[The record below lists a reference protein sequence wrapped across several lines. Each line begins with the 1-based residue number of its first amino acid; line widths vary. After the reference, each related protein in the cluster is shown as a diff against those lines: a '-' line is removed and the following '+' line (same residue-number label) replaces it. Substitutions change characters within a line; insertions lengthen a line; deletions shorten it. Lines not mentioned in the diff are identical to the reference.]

1 MYTPVLSYLLL
12 FSLYTE
18 DIEIMK
24 LKYVL
29 TPIVLFLV
37 LIIVYYSIPPET
49 LSYTEIDHGVIVDSS
64 SPNVMDAF
72 TVSAYL
78 RNNHQKNI
86 QVKPFSYQF
95 DVIDIRRVNYHVADI
110 LKQEETLK
118 IRPNE
123 TIIIHQET
131 IYPDTNRTYHISALN
146 KETKLTVEGWNTGLS
161 KSNAM
166 SKHGVKV
173 SLKKYM
179 YSPNETPKLTI
190 RNNRESGISI
200 GVGYRLEQYIN
211 GTWRRYSPTTPDGD
225 AFILVGIAIQPGE
238 KYRHSIPISHLED
251 GYYRIKKTVYF
262 RNKASLDYLVE
273 FQKSKYAAVPAY

>member
-18 DIEIMK
+18 DIETMK

-49 LSYTEIDHGVIVDSS
+49 LSYYEIDHGVIVDSS

-78 RNNHQKNI
+78 RNNYPKTI
-86 QVKPFSYQF
+86 QVKPFNYQF

-110 LKQEETLK
+110 YKQEETLK
-118 IRPNE
+118 IRPDE
-123 TIIIHQET
+123 TVIIHQET
-131 IYPDTNRTYHISALN
+131 IYPNTNRTYHISALN
-146 KETKLTVEGWNTGLS
+146 KETTLTVEGWNTCLS

-166 SKHGVKV
+166 NKHGVQV
-173 SLKKYM
+173 SLKTYM
-179 YSPNETPKLTI
+179 YGTNETKLTI

-211 GTWRRYSPTTPDGD
+211 GTWRRYSPTTPYGD
-225 AFILVGIAIQPGE
+225 AFILVGIAIPPGE
-238 KYRHSIPISHLED
+238 MYRHSIPISHLED

-273 FQKSKYAAVPAY
+273 FQKSKYVAIPAN